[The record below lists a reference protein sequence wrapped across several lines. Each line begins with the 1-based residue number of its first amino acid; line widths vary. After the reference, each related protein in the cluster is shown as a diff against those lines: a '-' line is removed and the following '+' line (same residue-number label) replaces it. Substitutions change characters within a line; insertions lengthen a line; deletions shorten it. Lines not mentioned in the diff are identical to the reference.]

1 MDQMSCTALC
11 FVFLNANIN
20 VVVQYRIHSLNFIF
34 VWFCDSTIFLMIFKE
49 GDQTFELLTKLNNSI
64 ISLHINFF
72 IRNCQKIRMVIYIYI
87 YIFFFFS
94 YSYLELATLVTNS
107 NSVAWTLQRE
117 HSGVFH
123 RNRIQLL
130 TLSTLASVCIFSI
143 LFPIHSLRC

>member
-1 MDQMSCTALC
+1 M
-11 FVFLNANIN
+11 FLYET
-20 VVVQYRIHSLNFIF
+20 V
-34 VWFCDSTIFLMIFKE
+34 K
-49 GDQTFELLTKLNNSI
+49 KLEW
-64 ISLHINFF
+64 L
-72 IRNCQKIRMVIYIYI
+72 YIYI
-87 YIFFFFS
+87 YFFFFFFFT

-107 NSVAWTLQRE
+107 NSVARTLQRE

>member
-1 MDQMSCTALC
+1 MSCTALC

-34 VWFCDSTIFLMIFKE
+34 VWFCDSMIFLMIFKE

-64 ISLHINFF
+64 ISLHINVF

-87 YIFFFFS
+87 FFFT

-107 NSVAWTLQRE
+107 NSVARTLQHE

-123 RNRIQLL
+123 RNRIQIL
-130 TLSTLASVCIFSI
+130 TLSTLTSVCIFSI